1 MELSSVLVMAHS
13 ECCAWRGPVD
23 ERSLHQD
30 LFVVSSALQ
39 AAMSWQPLK
48 QDATW
53 NRGWSLSIDVYDYT
67 AILLLH
73 IYRLKIPLTRI
84 ICQLLSRGYS
94 VSGPWRLVRQVFCW
108 RTSSC
113 PSKEVTKITM
123 PRSGKMVFVGFASQ
137 EVEPGPEKCKQR
149 QVGECSMVRYRYSR
163 GTLHPWDNEKR

>member
-1 MELSSVLVMAHS
+1 MLEGALRM
-13 ECCAWRGPVD
+13 R
-23 ERSLHQD
+23 D
-30 LFVVSSALQ
+30 LFRICLCETVSRQVSAALQ

-94 VSGPWRLVRQVFCW
+94 VSDPWRLVLQLPFQGSDEDHNAALWKDGFCRFLLAKRW
-108 RTSSC
+108 SRDQRNAN
-113 PSKEVTKITM
+113 K
-123 PRSGKMVFVGFASQ
+123 
-137 EVEPGPEKCKQR
+137 R